1 MKLEKLVIF
10 SFLKKLAV
18 SPEDCWHPGQWL
30 GWMCH
35 SVRAWCDECYGRCLS
50 EEQGTAQLVT
60 SLV

>member
-18 SPEDCWHPGQWL
+18 SLEDCQRPGQWL
-30 GWMCH
+30 SWMCRL
-35 SVRAWCDECYGRCLS
+35 VRAWCDRCHGRCLS
-50 EEQGTAQLVT
+50 GEQGTAQLVT